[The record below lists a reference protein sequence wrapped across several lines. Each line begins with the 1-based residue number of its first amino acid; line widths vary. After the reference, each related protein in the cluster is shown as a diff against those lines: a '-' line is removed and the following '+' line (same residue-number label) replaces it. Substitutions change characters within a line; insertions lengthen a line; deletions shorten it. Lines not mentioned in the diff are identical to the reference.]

1 MVTPSA
7 RLRMRSKQDASLA
20 GPTYTGTTFTFR
32 PQLSDP
38 LRPGTSILDI
48 AIYRSS
54 IQQLDLARLSISSVQ
69 TTNAQSTNVGRRGSG
84 LTEMMKARVGIGGGD
99 LDVTSGVKV
108 TWVLPPGQ
116 EGVVL
121 PPSASR
127 SDIPIQRAK

>member
-1 MVTPSA
+1 
-7 RLRMRSKQDASLA
+7 
-20 GPTYTGTTFTFR
+20 
-32 PQLSDP
+32 
-38 LRPGTSILDI
+38 
-48 AIYRSS
+48 
-54 IQQLDLARLSISSVQ
+54 
-69 TTNAQSTNVGRRGSG
+69 
-84 LTEMMKARVGIGGGD
+84 MMKARVGIGGGD

>member
-1 MVTPSA
+1 
-7 RLRMRSKQDASLA
+7 MRSKQEANLA

-38 LRPGTSILDI
+38 LRPGTSVLDL

-54 IQQLDLARLSISSVQ
+54 IQQLDLARLSISSTES
-69 TTNAQSTNVGRRGSG
+69 TTAQSMSMGRKGSG

-121 PPSASR
+121 PTTAHKSGTA
-127 SDIPIQRAK
+127 DQQAK